1 MQKKCHFVLF
11 PPLYKLQKFFPGV
24 AMATSYALAL
34 EAKSLLTQISERA
47 ITTLNAT
54 EKMIMLV
61 QSNIL

>member
-1 MQKKCHFVLF
+1 MQKKYHFVLF

-47 ITTLNAT
+47 IGDLH
-54 EKMIMLV
+54 
-61 QSNIL
+61 